1 MSGDSLNDFSYLKN
15 FDGRGA
21 KGRIVSETFKQ
32 KLRGVSEAFA

>member
-15 FDGRGA
+15 FDGRSE

-32 KLRGVSEAFA
+32 NLRGVSETFA